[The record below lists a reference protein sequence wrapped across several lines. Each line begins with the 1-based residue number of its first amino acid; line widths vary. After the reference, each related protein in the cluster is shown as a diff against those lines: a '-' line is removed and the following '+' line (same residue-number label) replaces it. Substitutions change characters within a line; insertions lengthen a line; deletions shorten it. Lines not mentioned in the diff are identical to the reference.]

1 MNASERRALL
11 EEVRLAS
18 SCSHPIRICGEMVQL
33 DTGEIRRRELKVAC
47 KDRRQ
52 VLCPACASL
61 YKADAWI
68 LISAGLVG
76 GKGVDQAADGHPKVF
91 FTLTAPSFGAV
102 HTTRANG
109 TCHPRSKTQG
119 FDRCGHGQPRSCD
132 MQHEGSDE
140 ILGSPLCLSCFDYR
154 AAVLWN
160 AHASRLFSHTMR
172 QLQRRLA
179 AAGGVK
185 RTDLWSVARI
195 NYLKVAEVQRR
206 GLIHFHGI
214 LRADGSGHASSAPP
228 SWLTAEF
235 LSQTMAEVVR
245 STTVTG
251 SDGGPRG
258 WGRQFDLA
266 EVEPGD
272 SHAASYLAK
281 YSIKTT
287 DGSKHFAYR
296 FRTRRQI
303 EQLGVDDHRRTLA
316 LTAWDLARQMDYRHL
331 NLRLHAQAFG
341 FTGQLITKSR
351 GFTTTFQ
358 ALRAARADFMARSN
372 EFRTIEGTFT
382 FTGRG
387 YDHPRAVELANVFF
401 TMDKELRHE
410 RVEARKRARM
420 AHMSELDAR
429 SQAHDGA
436 PQALVEKKFALPR
449 LGSDLI

>member
-1 MNASERRALL
+1 MNTAERRALL

-18 SCSHPIRICGEMVQL
+18 SCSHPIRISGEVVHL

-68 LISAGLVG
+68 LISAGLIG
-76 GKGVDQAADGHPKVF
+76 GKGVDQAATTHPKIF

-109 TCHPRSKTQG
+109 TCHPSRNLRG
-119 FDRCGHGQPRSCD
+119 PDRCAHGRPRSC
-132 MQHEGSDE
+132 EGHHAGDPD
-140 ILGSPLCLSCFDYR
+140 ILGTPLCPDCFDYR
-154 AAVLWN
+154 GAVLWN
-160 AHASRLFSHTMR
+160 AHASRLFTHTVR

-179 AAGGVK
+179 TAGDVERSAL
-185 RTDLWSVARI
+185 RTVARS

-214 LRADGSGHASSAPP
+214 LRADGPEHASSPPP
-228 SWLTAEF
+228 SWLTAEL
-235 LSQTMAEVVR
+235 LSRTLAEVVR

-251 SDGGPRG
+251 LDGLSRG

-266 EVEPGD
+266 EVDPGD

-303 EQLGVDDHRRTLA
+303 ELLDVDDHRRSLA
-316 LTAWDLARQMDYRHL
+316 LMAWDLAREPGYRHL
-331 NLRLHAQAFG
+331 NLQLHAHAFG

-372 EFRTIEGTFT
+372 EFQTIDGTFRYS
-382 FTGRG
+382 GRG
-387 YDHPRAVELANVFF
+387 YDHPRAVELAEVFF

-410 RVEARKRARM
+410 RAEARKQTRR
-420 AHMSELDAR
+420 AHMSDLEAP
-429 SQAHDGA
+429 SGSHDGPIEA
-436 PQALVEKKFALPR
+436 PVEKKFALPA
-449 LGSDLI
+449 LGSDLL

>member
-11 EEVRLAS
+11 DEVRLAS
-18 SCSHPIRICGEMVQL
+18 NCSHPIRISGEMVQL

-76 GKGVDQAADGHPKVF
+76 GKGVDHAAASHPKVF

-109 TCHPRSKTQG
+109 TCHLKNGLRGP
-119 FDRCGHGQPRSCD
+119 GHCAHGRPRSCD
-132 MQHEGSDE
+132 LRHKVDE
-140 ILGSPLCLSCFDYR
+140 EVLGTPLCPGCFDYR
-154 AAVLWN
+154 GAVLWN

-179 AAGGVK
+179 AACDID
-185 RTDLWSVARI
+185 RSALSSVTRI

-214 LRADGSGHASSAPP
+214 LRADGPEHASSEPP
-228 SWLTAEF
+228 HWLSPELLRQA
-235 LSQTMAEVVR
+235 MAEVVR

-251 SDGGPRG
+251 ADGVLRG
-258 WGRQFDLA
+258 WGRQFDIA
-266 EVEPGD
+266 KVDPGD
-272 SHAASYLAK
+272 SQAASYLAK
-281 YSIKTT
+281 YSVKTT

-303 EQLGVDDHRRTLA
+303 ELLDVDDHRRTLA
-316 LTAWDLARQMDYRHL
+316 LTAWDLARAQEYRHL

-358 ALRAARADFMARSN
+358 KLRTARADFMALTN
-372 EFRTIEGTFT
+372 EFQTVEGTFIY
-382 FTGRG
+382 TGRG
-387 YDHPRAVELANVFF
+387 YDHPRAVELAEVFF

-410 RVEARKRARM
+410 RAEARNRSRT
-420 AHMSELDAR
+420 AHMSDPEAG
-429 SQAHDGA
+429 SQAHDGPHDA
-436 PQALVEKKFALPR
+436 PVTKKFALPA
-449 LGSDLI
+449 LGSGLI

>member
-18 SCSHPIRICGEMVQL
+18 SCSHPIRISGEMVQL

-76 GKGVDQAADGHPKVF
+76 GKGVDHAATSHPKVF

-109 TCHPRSKTQG
+109 TCHP
-119 FDRCGHGQPRSCD
+119 DRNLRGPERCTHGRPRSCD
-132 MQHEGSDE
+132 LHHGSDVQV
-140 ILGSPLCLSCFDYR
+140 LGSPLCRDCFDYR
-154 AAVLWN
+154 GAVLWN
-160 AHASRLFSHTMR
+160 AHASRLFSHTVR

-179 AAGGVK
+179 AAGGVS
-185 RTDLWSVARI
+185 RTDLRSVARI

-214 LRADGSGHASSAPP
+214 LRADGPEHASSEPP
-228 SWLTAEF
+228 MWLSAEL
-235 LSQTMAEVVR
+235 LSHTLAEVVR

-251 SDGGPRG
+251 PDGVPRG
-258 WGRQFDLA
+258 WGRQFDIA
-266 EVEPGD
+266 EVDPGD

-303 EQLGVDDHRRTLA
+303 ELLDVDDHRRTLA
-316 LTAWDLARQMDYRHL
+316 LTAWDLARELEYRHL

-358 ALRAARADFMARSN
+358 ALRVARANFMARSN
-372 EFRTIEGTFT
+372 EFQTIEGTFHY
-382 FTGRG
+382 TGRG
-387 YDHPRAVELANVFF
+387 YDHPRAVELAEVFF
-401 TMDKELRHE
+401 AMDKELRHE
-410 RVEARKRARM
+410 RAEARKRART
-420 AHMSELDAR
+420 AHMSDFGAHA
-429 SQAHDGA
+429 QAHDGPPRA
-436 PQALVEKKFALPR
+436 TVEKKIPLPA